1 MLGRKKTDEQSLLCI
16 DIGASSVRATV
27 FQKAEAQ
34 LELKG
39 SSHVAQE
46 HGNIQ
51 QGAIINVA
59 QTIAH
64 VQEAVKKAENMA
76 KRSPRD
82 VIIGVS
88 GELVKGLT
96 VTLQYV
102 RTNTEKRI
110 DAQELKTIIHELEWQ
125 AFDLVRRE
133 LSDEMCVP
141 EMELKLINAAIVSI
155 RVDHQPVS
163 DPRGITGEVV
173 EMDIFNCFAPVQHF
187 GQIQNIAIELPY
199 HQLKGVFIQSFAIC
213 HCLGLKNALESAI
226 VIDIGA
232 GTTDVGVIL
241 DGRVAGT
248 RSFSLGGNTFTKRI
262 SYELST
268 SFDQAEAIKLSYCR
282 DDLEKKSMKVIH
294 DALLADIDI
303 WIHSLDFC
311 LKELVMKKLPNKIF
325 LCGRASGMKEIS
337 DALSHHDWEHHFP
350 VSGKVEIRPLRYSD
364 IFPEED
370 EEVNYDPEYL
380 PLLAVANTAYDLLY
394 AHKSIEDI
402 LSGIIADRGL

>member
-16 DIGASSVRATV
+16 DIGASSIRATV
-27 FQKAEAQ
+27 FQKAEGQ
-34 LELKG
+34 LDLKG
-39 SSHVAQE
+39 SSYVPQE
-46 HGNIQ
+46 YGNIQ

-96 VTLQYV
+96 VTLQYF
-102 RTNTEKRI
+102 RAHPEKRI

-125 AFDLVRRE
+125 AFDLVRRD
-133 LSDEMCVP
+133 LSDEMCIP
-141 EMELKLINAAIVSI
+141 EMELKLINAAIVSV
-155 RVDHQPVS
+155 RVDNQLVS

-173 EMDIFNCFAPVQHF
+173 EMDIFNSFAPVQHF

-199 HQLKGVFIQSFAIC
+199 HQLKGVFIQSFALC
-213 HCLGLKNALESAI
+213 HSLGLKNALESAI

-232 GTTDVGVIL
+232 GTTDVGVII

-248 RSFSLGGNTFTKRI
+248 RSFSLGGNTMTKRV

-294 DALLADIDI
+294 DALQADVDI
-303 WIHSLDFC
+303 WINSLDFC
-311 LKELVMKKLPNKIF
+311 LKELVMKKLPNKIL
-325 LCGRASGMKEIS
+325 LCGRASHMKEIH

-350 VSGKVEIRPLRYSD
+350 VSGKMEIRSLKVGD
-364 IFPEED
+364 IFPEETD
-370 EEVNYDPEYL
+370 DANYDLDYL